1 MRENNTVDTAEK
13 QFWLDHAQIAGVD
26 DESALERI
34 GQLIDR
40 SGDLGWLEGLECGVT
55 RCCELRER
63 TDSERISAIS
73 LYFESNALEDLRRLR
88 RSHDEL
94 WDWEQPEYEE
104 EIVLLRRADRL
115 AEHASVDMVRRA
127 QIATNLANALS
138 HVGRTVEAIA
148 YWNKALQLN
157 PPFPMARGNRGF
169 GLYYYG
175 QRTHDLGHQFL
186 LLRHAY
192 ADLKEAVNASSHPEV
207 KQRFSVPA
215 DKIEEFFGVE
225 RLTRAFDLNAHSL
238 GKSDE
243 EIAYRR
249 WALQR
254 YLFLNPLNDL
264 GPNMISAADTLM
276 LPGIVVPLSEGPYY
290 LGFFNQM
297 KQEFASARYLYFAG
311 ISSSEPHFSDRDVK
325 MTDTLDYP
333 CYSLAVEQVKAAF
346 RIAYSIFD
354 KVAYFLNHYLC
365 LGIHETDVT
374 FRTLWY
380 HGRKKERGVREEL
393 INLRNIPLQALF
405 WVSKDLYERKLG
417 FKEALEP
424 DAQEVAAIRN
434 YIEHKYLKLHEFGRP
449 MKPESEAARA
459 LVDTLAYSVGRSE
472 FERKTLRMLV
482 LTRTTLLY
490 LTQAVHLE
498 EHRRREGVK
507 GLIAPMELDS
517 YEDEWKY

>member
-1 MRENNTVDTAEK
+1 MDSAQK
-13 QFWLDHAQIAGVD
+13 QFLLDRTQIAGVD

-55 RCCELRER
+55 LCRELRER

-73 LYFESNALEDLRRLR
+73 LYFESNALEVLRRLR
-88 RSHDEL
+88 RSHEGL

-104 EIVLLRRADRL
+104 VIVLLRRADRL
-115 AEHASVDMVRRA
+115 AERASVEVVRRA
-127 QIATNLANALS
+127 QIATNLANALN

-148 YWNKALQLN
+148 YWNKAIQLN

-175 QRTHDLGHQFL
+175 QRTHDSGHQFL
-186 LLRHAY
+186 FLRHAY
-192 ADLKEAVNASSHPEV
+192 ADLKESANAPLHPEV
-207 KQRFSVPA
+207 KQRFSVLA
-215 DKIEEFFGVE
+215 DQIKEFFGVE
-225 RLTRAFDLNAHSL
+225 RITRDFDLNAYSL

-243 EIAYRR
+243 EVAYRR

-264 GPNMISAADTLM
+264 GPNTISAADTLM

-297 KQEFASARYLYFAG
+297 KQEFVSARYLYFTG

-325 MTDTLDYP
+325 MANTLDYP
-333 CYSLAVEQVKAAF
+333 SYSLAVEQVKTAF
-346 RIAYSIFD
+346 RIAYSLFD
-354 KVAYFLNHYLC
+354 KVAYFFNHYLS
-365 LGIHETDVT
+365 LGIHEHAVT

-380 HGRKKERGVREEL
+380 RSQKKERGIREEL
-393 INLRNIPLQALF
+393 INLRNVPLQALF
-405 WVSKDLYERKLG
+405 WVSKDLFEREPG
-417 FKEALEP
+417 FEQALEP
-424 DAQEVAAIRN
+424 DAQEVATIRN
-434 YIEHKYLKLHEFGRP
+434 HIEHKYLKLHEFGRP
-449 MKPESEAARA
+449 MTPEGDAARA
-459 LVDTLAYSVGRSE
+459 LADTLAYSVGRDE
-472 FERKTLRMLV
+472 FEHKTLRMLA
-482 LTRTTLLY
+482 LTRATLIY
-490 LTQAVHLE
+490 LTQVVYRE
-498 EHRRREGVK
+498 EHRRREGSK
-507 GLIAPMELDS
+507 SPIAQMELNS

>member
-1 MRENNTVDTAEK
+1 VDSAEK
-13 QFWLDHAQIAGVD
+13 RFWLDRAQIAGID

-34 GQLIDR
+34 GQIIDR

-88 RSHDEL
+88 RSYEEL
-94 WDWEQPEYEE
+94 WDWEQPGYEE
-104 EIVLLRRADRL
+104 IIALLRRADRL
-115 AEHASVDMVRRA
+115 AEHASVEVARRA

-138 HVGRTVEAIA
+138 HVGRTVEAIV
-148 YWNKALQLN
+148 YWNKAIQLN

-169 GLYYYG
+169 GLYHYG

-192 ADLKEAVNASSHPEV
+192 ADLKEAVNSSLHPEV
-207 KQRFSVPA
+207 KRRFSVLA
-215 DKIEEFFGVE
+215 DKIEEFFGVK
-225 RLTRAFDLNAHSL
+225 RLTRDFDLSAHSL

-249 WALQR
+249 WALQK

-264 GPNMISAADTLM
+264 GPNTISTADTLM

-290 LGFFNQM
+290 PGFFNQM
-297 KQEFASARYLYFAG
+297 KQEFVSARYLYFTG
-311 ISSSEPHFSDRDVK
+311 ISSSEPHFSDRGVK
-325 MTDTLDYP
+325 MTNTLDYP
-333 CYSLAVEQVKAAF
+333 SYSLAVEQVKAAF
-346 RIAYSIFD
+346 HIAYSLFD
-354 KVAYFLNHYLC
+354 KVAYFLNYYLC
-365 LGIHETDVT
+365 LGIPENYVT

-380 HGRKKERGVREEL
+380 HGEKKERGIREEL

-405 WVSKDLYERKLG
+405 WVSKDLYERKPG
-417 FKEALEP
+417 FEEALEP

-434 YIEHKYLKLHEFGRP
+434 YMEHKYLKIHEFGRP
-449 MKPESEAARA
+449 MKPGSAAERA
-459 LVDTLAYSVGRSE
+459 LADTLAYSVGRDE
-472 FERKTLRMLV
+472 FERKALRMLV
-482 LTRTTLLY
+482 LTRATLIY
-490 LTQAVHLE
+490 LTQVVYLE
-498 EHRRREGVK
+498 EHRRRG
-507 GLIAPMELDS
+507 GLRGPIVPMELDS